1 MTENYYPVTWVGR
14 GICEVAAVTGS
25 DGNVGITVAEDGEV
39 DDEDEDDD
47 DGSDDKADVDVEVA
61 AEEAASGDDSLY
73 TNSEGYCDLH
83 NDLVVVIMI

>member
-1 MTENYYPVTWVGR
+1 MTENYYPVPWVGR

-25 DGNVGITVAEDGEV
+25 DGNVGITVAEDDEV
-39 DDEDEDDD
+39 DDED
-47 DGSDDKADVDVEVA
+47 
-61 AEEAASGDDSLY
+61 EAASGDDSLY